1 MKPGKGKGELAIRAG
16 WFEADGK
23 GKEVLQENTTFIFG
37 THPLGRYIDRI
48 TTLKAL
54 VDSVYFKDDK
64 EGMIAIRVARELE
77 HPSNKPEIFTD
88 AQGKETNVPTL
99 DNTGVTGE
107 YLSSEG
113 IKGEDVWSTRAKWMR
128 LGGVIKDKPVSITIL
143 DHPKNASYPTYW
155 HARGYGLFS
164 ANPLGA
170 NIFSKGKES
179 LNLTL
184 KKGQEVTFRYRILI
198 ADSLPDATI
207 LNKEAAEFGKK

>member
-1 MKPGKGKGELAIRAG
+1 
-16 WFEADGK
+16 
-23 GKEVLQENTTFIFG
+23 
-37 THPLGRYIDRI
+37 
-48 TTLKAL
+48 
-54 VDSVYFKDDK
+54 
-64 EGMIAIRVARELE
+64 
-77 HPSNKPEIFTD
+77 
-88 AQGKETNVPTL
+88 
-99 DNTGVTGE
+99 
-107 YLSSEG
+107 
-113 IKGEDVWSTRAKWMR
+113 MR

-143 DHPKNASYPTYW
+143 DHPKNNSYPTYW

-198 ADSLPDATI
+198 ADSLPDATT

>member
-1 MKPGKGKGELAIRAG
+1 
-16 WFEADGK
+16 
-23 GKEVLQENTTFIFG
+23 
-37 THPLGRYIDRI
+37 LGRYIDRV

-54 VDSVYFKDDK
+54 VESVYFKDDK

-88 AQGKETNVPTL
+88 AQGKETSVPVL
-99 DNTGVTGE
+99 NNMGVTGE

-113 IKGEDVWSTRAKWMR
+113 IKGEEVWSTRAKWMR
-128 LGGVIKDKPVSITIL
+128 LGGMMKDKPVSITIL
-143 DHPKNASYPTYW
+143 DHPKNNSYPTYW

-179 LNLTL
+179 LHLTL
-184 KKGQEVTFRYRILI
+184 KKGEEVTFRYRILVS
-198 ADSLPDATI
+198 DQLPDPAI
-207 LNKEAAEFGKK
+207 LDAEAASFGKK